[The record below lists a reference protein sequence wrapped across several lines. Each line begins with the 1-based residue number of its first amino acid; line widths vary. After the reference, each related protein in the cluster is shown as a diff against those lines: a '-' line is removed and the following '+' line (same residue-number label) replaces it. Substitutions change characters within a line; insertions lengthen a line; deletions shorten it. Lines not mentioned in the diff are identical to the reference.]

1 MNTTQRTF
9 SIGQLAEKTGLTRRA
24 LRIYEQAG
32 LLVPERAAND
42 YRSYTERQVEE
53 AMVIR
58 DLRGAGL
65 SLKVIGE
72 LVAIKRTGHSVEQKL
87 TGFVRVLDE
96 MEAELLEKRRAIET
110 ALQQIA
116 DYRRDAEQLLAEQRQ
131 HEERTP

>member
-32 LLVPERAAND
+32 LLMPERATND
-42 YRSYTERQVEE
+42 YRSYTERQVAE

-87 TGFVRVLDE
+87 MGFVRVLDE

-110 ALQQIA
+110 AWQQIA
-116 DYRRDAEQLLAEQRQ
+116 DYRRDAEQLLAEQRK